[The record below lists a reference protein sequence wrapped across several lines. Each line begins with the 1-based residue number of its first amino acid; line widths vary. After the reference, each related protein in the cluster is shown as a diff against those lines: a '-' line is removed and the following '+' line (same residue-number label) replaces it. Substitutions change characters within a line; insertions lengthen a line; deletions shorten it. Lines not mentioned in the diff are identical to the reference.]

1 MGREKGEGNKQ
12 EEKMALRC
20 YSCGVKIPRLRE
32 IQPENLTV
40 AGEREEKK
48 KEGEGVERDSD
59 VILDTYIPI
68 VVAELVL
75 PLADYEVSVV
85 H

>member
-1 MGREKGEGNKQ
+1 MGREEGEENKQ
-12 EEKMALRC
+12 EEKTALRC

-48 KEGEGVERDSD
+48 KREREWRETQM
-59 VILDTYIPI
+59 LYWTHTY
-68 VVAELVL
+68 L
-75 PLADYEVSVV
+75 
-85 H
+85 